1 MFQPTEKVRHSGR
14 NAGIQPQGF
23 KTMPYTAAYNSLA
36 LSAQTIHA
44 SMTVLAEAPC

>member
-14 NAGIQPQGF
+14 NAGIQPQGCEA
-23 KTMPYTAAYNSLA
+23 MPDTTPYNALA

-44 SMTVLAEAPC
+44 TVTVLAEAYC